1 MRVAQNLIWWLFIF
15 CLPVFLITSTIAWQI
30 NMMKLYEYG
39 FDRYSI
45 PQATGIS
52 KPELMKVAQHLVSYF
67 NLKEST
73 AQVRVIKEGE
83 EFNLFNERELIHLKD
98 VRDLVQLGYRVQ
110 AGCLAVVVA
119 CMLMLLLWFRA
130 RWRVLVRGLFIG
142 GLITSGL
149 IVIFGLWALFG
160 FEQLF
165 ILFHLASFR
174 NEYWILDP
182 ATDYLIRL
190 FPGGFF
196 REAALFGFTAVLF
209 EGATI
214 SIVIFGI
221 LKLIDKQKIAQ

>member
-1 MRVAQNLIWWLFIF
+1 
-15 CLPVFLITSTIAWQI
+15 
-30 NMMKLYEYG
+30 
-39 FDRYSI
+39 
-45 PQATGIS
+45 
-52 KPELMKVAQHLVSYF
+52 VAQHLVSYF

-73 AQVRVIKEGE
+73 AQVRVIKQGE

-98 VRDLVQLGYRVQ
+98 VRDLVQLGYRVR
-110 AGCLAVVVA
+110 AGSLVVMVA

-130 RWRVLVRGLFIG
+130 RWRVLVRGLFMG

-165 ILFHLASFR
+165 VLFHLASFR

-196 REAALFGFTAVLF
+196 REAALFGFTAVLL

-214 SIVIFGI
+214 SIIIFGI
-221 LKLIDKQKIAQ
+221 LKLIDKRKTAQ